1 MPSRRV
7 IVINF
12 LVFALG
18 WLFIFRTGADRQLP
32 SGFWLLVLFIL
43 VADVIQCLYLRF
55 YPAARRPRLN
65 GQSSSLKE
73 FIMSL
78 APRSVGDEW
87 LPAAAL
93 KDMCGLSECPDP
105 GYTA

>member
-43 VADVIQCLYLRF
+43 VADVIQCRDLRF
-55 YPAARRPRLN
+55 YPPARRPRLN
-65 GQSSSLKE
+65 GQN
-73 FIMSL
+73 
-78 APRSVGDEW
+78 
-87 LPAAAL
+87 
-93 KDMCGLSECPDP
+93 
-105 GYTA
+105 